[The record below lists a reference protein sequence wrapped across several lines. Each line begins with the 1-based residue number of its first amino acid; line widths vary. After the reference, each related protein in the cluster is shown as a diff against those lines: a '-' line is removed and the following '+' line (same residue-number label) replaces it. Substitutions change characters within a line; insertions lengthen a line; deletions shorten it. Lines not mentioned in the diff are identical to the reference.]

1 MKTKTLILAI
11 STIEFALVG
20 SSLAKEGY
28 VAHEWGTFTSVQGA
42 NGVPLEWNPL
52 TSSELPGFVHDW
64 SKPLGEPRRH
74 LTGFVGKTAFRTLQ
88 RMETPVIYFY
98 ADSPQN
104 LDVTVKFPQGLV
116 TEWYPQVT
124 EIGPSAVKPRPLLTG
139 LDQLVGKTGWQ
150 PRPGFASLDTRLGIA
165 DSHIRWAEVSVWPAG
180 KQLESEPLLPMDQ
193 TGSHYYAAR
202 ETGGN
207 LLGVRVP
214 VNGAVTTE
222 HERFLFYRG
231 IGSFPTPL
239 HVSLAGDENQVQVR
253 NNGAE
258 PLGHL
263 VVLHVEAGKGE
274 CAYLDRLGSG
284 EAKTTTLGKKQ
295 NTEELGPL
303 VDQISRR
310 MIKAL
315 TEAGLYPREAEAMVK
330 TWRDSWFAET
340 GTRVLYV
347 LPRSWTDQVLPITLK
362 PAPAELERVM
372 VSRAE
377 LLTPAMERAV
387 SKEIVR
393 FSEAGEQ
400 DRSEVVEATRQLGL
414 GRFLEPAIHSAA
426 QKLQKEE
433 LSKAAWELLEAA
445 TPRRAESRAIA
456 AR

>member
-1 MKTKTLILAI
+1 MKTKTLLLVI
-11 STIEFALVG
+11 STIEFALIG

-42 NGVPLEWNPL
+42 DGVPLEWNPL

-64 SKPLGEPRRH
+64 SKPLGDPRRH
-74 LTGFVGKTAFRTLQ
+74 LTGFLGKTAFRTLQ

-98 ADSPQN
+98 ADSAQTV
-104 LDVTVKFPQGLV
+104 DVTVKFPQGLV

-124 EIGPSAVKPRPLLTG
+124 EIGPSAVKPRPLLTE
-139 LDQLVGKTGWQ
+139 LDQLLGKTGWQ

-165 DSHIRWAEVSVWPAG
+165 DSHIRWPEVRVRPAG
-180 KQLESEPLLPMDQ
+180 KRLESEPLLPMDQ

-207 LLGVRVP
+207 LLEVRTSA
-214 VNGAVTTE
+214 NGAVTTE

-263 VVLHVEAGKGE
+263 VVLHVKDGKGE
-274 CAYLDRLGSG
+274 CAYVDRLGAG
-284 EAKTTTLGKKQ
+284 EAKTATLGKEKS
-295 NTEELGPL
+295 TDELGGL

-330 TWRDSWFAET
+330 TWRDSWFAEA

-362 PAPAELERVM
+362 PAPSELVRVM
-372 VSRAE
+372 VGRAE

-426 QKLQKEE
+426 RKLQKEK
-433 LSKAAWELLEAA
+433 LTKAAWELLEAA
-445 TPRRAESRAIA
+445 TTRRAESRAIA